1 MTNNLNDKINSF
13 FKNFSF
19 ILNDENIFNT
29 NMVKN
34 HGIDQNNIQLL
45 IEFNDHSKEIIEKI
59 TSKIKKELIDSF
71 SFNSVQIISTSHKSN
86 SQKVVKNQNSTQ
98 ESIKNIKYIV
108 AVASGKGGV
117 GKSTTSINVALS
129 LKNHGFKVGILDA
142 DIYGPSLPKL
152 IGSNQKPQTD
162 GKFLSPISIMGLKT
176 MSIGFMIPEDNP
188 TIWRGP
194 MVISALTQMLN
205 QVKWGELDYL
215 IIDLPPGTG
224 DVQLSLSQKANL
236 TGAIIV
242 STPQDLALIDARK
255 GINMFHKVDIPVLG
269 IIENMSYYLCPS
281 CGEISHIFSNG
292 GAKNEAEKLSVDFL
306 GSVPL
311 DIEIRQGSDEGK
323 PISEF
328 SKNKNITSIYSSI
341 ASKVH
346 ESVEKIKQS
355 NTKIIVE

>member
-1 MTNNLNDKINSF
+1 MSNNLKDKLNTF
-13 FKNFSF
+13 FINFSF
-19 ILNDENIFNT
+19 ILNDKNIFNA
-29 NMVKN
+29 NMVIN
-34 HGIDQNNIQLL
+34 HKIDQDNIQLL
-45 IEFNDHSKEIIEKI
+45 IEFTDHSKEIIEKI
-59 TSKIKKELIDSF
+59 NSKIKKELIDSF
-71 SFNSVQIISTSHKSN
+71 RFNSVQIISTSHKSN
-86 SQKVVKNQNSTQ
+86 NQKIVQNQNSTQ

-129 LKNHGFKVGILDA
+129 LKNQGFKVGILDA

-194 MVISALTQMLN
+194 MVISALSQMLN
-205 QVKWGELDYL
+205 QVIWGELDYL

-236 TGAIIV
+236 TGAIVV

-281 CGEISHIFSNG
+281 CGEISYIFSNG
-292 GAKNEAEKLSVDFL
+292 GAKNEAKKLSVDFL
-306 GSVPL
+306 GAVPL
-311 DIEIRQGSDEGK
+311 DIEIRQGSDEGR

-346 ESVEKIKQS
+346 ESVEKIKKS
-355 NTKIIVE
+355 NNKIIVE